1 MDILKGFMSK
11 YDGFIGELQYPSY
24 LIFDNF
30 IQISTEGLDESV
42 ETLLGCRREAENL
55 INAVCDKEKELVLFI
70 RGKQKS
76 YRLVGR

>member
-11 YDGFIGELQYPSY
+11 YDDFIGELQYPSY

-42 ETLLGCRREAENL
+42 ETLLGSRREAENL
-55 INAVCDKEKELVLFI
+55 TNAVCDKEKEL
-70 RGKQKS
+70 
-76 YRLVGR
+76 GRRVNVS